1 MNCFEGTLTD
11 PVFAGV
17 AGFVFLA
24 AINLIWVLRTQKFN
38 GVHFY
43 ALTFV
48 GGMWA
53 LLTVGFEAASSSAVC
68 KLQWATLAWFGYG
81 LLSVAWTLFVMSFV
95 GSKMMIDKLWPR
107 VALVLVPLAAVVFVA
122 TNHLHHLVYSD
133 VLPVTGTTDQN
144 TYIHGPGFYLLLAV
158 LYAFVACGLVCLV
171 KAFLRAKRSAY
182 PLLIML
188 TITTLMPVLANAAY
202 VGLGFTVLGQDPTS
216 FMFTLGIVAFS
227 WLLATNK
234 TIDMT
239 SVGKSVLFDTMS
251 EPIVLVDRRR
261 QVVLTNTAART
272 RGLDKGQSA
281 TLNAFLQKL
290 GRSEPCECG
299 DYIKIGERDYE
310 PRVQGITNPLCPD
323 GDTLGWSVTFVDV
336 TERIAMNESLQAALK
351 KADDAMRTKDDFV
364 SVVSHEM
371 RTPLTSL
378 KGALSLALSGHL
390 GELDG
395 RMHSVIDLAHRNGI
409 RLSRLIDQILLAQ
422 KMDLDALKLEHVTV
436 ELGQLLEDSLVENR
450 SFASEQSVTLV
461 STPTEPAYIEGDAFA
476 IRQIIDNLVSNAI
489 KFSGK
494 DSVVEGKIEV
504 WQGRVRLSI
513 QDMGQGI
520 PEGMEDKVFGRFEQI
535 PNSGQHATQGSGLG
549 MHISRNLARKMQ
561 GDIFYES
568 QVGVGTTFYVEFPLS
583 LQGEHRLAE
592 AGERLASARG

>member
-1 MNCFEGTLTD
+1 
-11 PVFAGV
+11 
-17 AGFVFLA
+17 
-24 AINLIWVLRTQKFN
+24 
-38 GVHFY
+38 
-43 ALTFV
+43 
-48 GGMWA
+48 
-53 LLTVGFEAASSSAVC
+53 
-68 KLQWATLAWFGYG
+68 
-81 LLSVAWTLFVMSFV
+81 MSFV
-95 GSKMMIDKLWPR
+95 GSKVLVGKFWSR
-107 VALVLVPLAAVVFVA
+107 AALLLVPLGAVAFVA

-133 VLPVTGTTDQN
+133 VLPITGSTDRN
-144 TYIHGPGFYLLLAV
+144 IYVHGPGFYVIVAV
-158 LYAFVACGLVCLV
+158 LYTFVACGLLCLAR
-171 KAFLRAKRSAY
+171 AFLRAKRSAR

-188 TITTLMPVLANAAY
+188 TIATLMPLVANAAY
-202 VGLGFTVLGQDPTS
+202 VGLGVTILGQDPTS

-251 EPIVLVDRRR
+251 EPIVLVDRQR
-261 QVVLTNTAART
+261 QVVLTNSAAQA

-281 TLNAFLQKL
+281 TLNAFLQNL
-290 GRSEPCECG
+290 GRSDSFEHD

-310 PRVQGITNPLCPD
+310 PRVQSIENPLFPN
-323 GDTLGWSVTFVDV
+323 GDALGWSVTFVDV
-336 TERIAMNESLQAALK
+336 TERIAMNASLQAALK

-378 KGALSLALSGHL
+378 KGALSMALSGHL
-390 GELDG
+390 GELDA
-395 RMHSVIDLAHRNGI
+395 RMYSVIDLAHRNGV

-422 KMDLDALKLEHVTV
+422 KMDLGALKLEHVTV

-450 SFASEQSVTLV
+450 SFASEKSVTLV
-461 STPTEPAYIEGDAFA
+461 STPIEPAYIEGDAFA

-494 DSVVEGKIEV
+494 DGIVEGKIEV
-504 WQGRVRLSI
+504 AQGRVRLSI
-513 QDMGQGI
+513 HDAGQGI

-535 PNSGQHATQGSGLG
+535 PNSSQHATQGSGLG

-561 GDIFYES
+561 GDIYYES
-568 QVGVGTTFYVEFPLS
+568 QIGVGTTFYVEFPQS
-583 LQGEHRLAE
+583 AHDEHPFSE
-592 AGERLASARG
+592 SGERLVSAKN